1 MSFPITRLRH
11 WLAITA
17 IVLAVAVT
25 GMYLYARWRVRNA
38 LKDVPH
44 RIGLEV
50 QQSAEGFTVSKS
62 EQGRTVFTIR
72 ASKAVQFKAGGRAE
86 LQDVNIIVY
95 GRDSTRFDQIYG
107 SQFTYDPQSGEV
119 SAKGEVQIDLEANP
133 GGVTTPDQAPPR
145 ELRNPIH
152 LRTSGLVFNQK
163 TGNAYTGEKIEFHTP
178 QASGSAVGANY
189 VAQTNLLTL
198 RSKVEV
204 AVNGPVP
211 SRVTAA
217 RGTINKELRQI
228 LLDHPHLLR
237 GDERLESD
245 AATLFLGKDNRLE
258 RVIATGDVQADV
270 GGRTQMQARAEQAEL
285 QMGDDGNRLRGAVF
299 SGKVQIVSTQGQ
311 PLQGDAGRIVLDFTG
326 KNQLD
331 KVRAEDGVNLAQH
344 QLGKAGVN
352 FHDRNLQPHD
362 QDVEITA
369 PAMDFFLADGKRLDR
384 AETLGA
390 AQVTITQ
397 AASQQRTVATAGKF
411 DARFGQRSEL
421 VSVHGAPEAKIVSS
435 VPGQPDRT
443 SASNS
448 MDVAFVPGG
457 GVGSIVQQGHVTYVD
472 DGRKAWGDMARYS
485 PADETLVVTGSPRV
499 EEGGMTTTARVM
511 RLNRATS
518 DAVAEGEV
526 KSTYSEL
533 KQQPEG
539 ALLASSDPI
548 HVTSQIMTA
557 HRTPAVAVYS
567 GGARLWQDANMVEAA
582 SIQFDRDNRA
592 VVAQGDGQPVSTV
605 LVQVDK
611 SGNATPVAIKSAR
624 LTYRDAERKAHFS
637 DGVSAKGADVTITAK
652 QMDVFLAAAKTSG
665 GSAAAPK
672 AGRSYAGTGQLEKIV
687 AEGNILIQQPSRHAT
702 GEHLAYVAADDK
714 FVLTGGPPS
723 IFDAEH
729 GKITGDSLT
738 FYRRDDR
745 VLVEG
750 REASPTVT
758 TTRVAR

>member
-1 MSFPITRLRH
+1 MRFPITQLRH

-50 QQSAEGFTVSKS
+50 QQSAEGFTISKS

-95 GRDSTRFDQIYG
+95 GRDSSRFDQIYG
-107 SQFTYDPQSGEV
+107 SQFTYDPRSGEV

-145 ELRNPIH
+145 ELKNPIH

-163 TGNAYTGEKIEFHTP
+163 TGNAYTGERIEFHTP
-178 QASGSAVGANY
+178 QASGSAVGASY
-189 VAQTNLLTL
+189 VAQTNVLTL
-198 RSKVEV
+198 RSRVEV
-204 AVNGPVP
+204 EVTGPVP

-217 RGTINKELRQI
+217 RGTINKELRQV

-237 GDERLESD
+237 GAERLESD
-245 AATLFLGKDNRLE
+245 AATLFLGRDNRVE
-258 RVIATGDVQADV
+258 RVIATGNAQAYV
-270 GGRTQMQARAEQAEL
+270 GGQTQMQARAEQAEL
-285 QMGDDGNRLRGAVF
+285 QMSDDGNRLRHAVF

-311 PLQGDAGRIVLDFTG
+311 PLQGDAGRIVLDFSG

-331 KVRAEDGVNLAQH
+331 KVHAEDGVKLAQH
-344 QLGKAGVN
+344 QLGKTG
-352 FHDRNLQPHD
+352 NLQGQSLQAHD

-369 PAMDFFLADGKRLDR
+369 PAMDFFLADGNRLDR

-397 AASQQRTVATAGKF
+397 AANQQRTAATAGKL
-411 DARFGQRSEL
+411 DARFGERSEL
-421 VSVHGAPEAKIVSS
+421 VSVHGAPDAKIVSNES
-435 VPGQPDRT
+435 GQPDRT
-443 SASNS
+443 STSHS
-448 MDVAFVPGG
+448 MDVAFLPGG
-457 GVGSIVQQGHVTYVD
+457 GVGSIVQQGQVTYMD
-472 DGRKAWGDMARYS
+472 GGRKAWGDMARYT
-485 PADETLVVTGSPRV
+485 PADQTLVVTGSPRV
-499 EEGGMTTTARVM
+499 EEAGMTTTAQIM
-511 RLNRATS
+511 RLNRATG

-533 KQQPEG
+533 RQQPAG

-557 HRTPAVAVYS
+557 HRTPAVALYS

-624 LTYRDAERKAHFS
+624 LSYRDAERKAHFS
-637 DGVSAKGADVTITAK
+637 GGVSAKGADVTITAK
-652 QMDVFLAAAKTSG
+652 QMDVFLAAARTAG
-665 GSAAAPK
+665 GSAAVPK
-672 AGRSYAGTGQLEKIV
+672 AGQSYAGAGQLEKIV
-687 AEGNILIQQPSRHAT
+687 AEGNILIQQPSRRAT

-714 FVLTGGPPS
+714 FVLTGGLPS

-750 REASPTVT
+750 RETSPTVT